1 MEKLM
6 KDVRSSPWHYENN
19 EVFGCVSSGQ
29 LFGGNVMKM
38 LCLTAIKGDKYQPG
52 KYHEHEKREGP
63 ATIFTQ

>member
-1 MEKLM
+1 MSDQVLGIM
-6 KDVRSSPWHYENN
+6 KTMKYSDECSPDRP
-19 EVFGCVSSGQ
+19 
-29 LFGGNVMKM
+29 LGGDVMKM